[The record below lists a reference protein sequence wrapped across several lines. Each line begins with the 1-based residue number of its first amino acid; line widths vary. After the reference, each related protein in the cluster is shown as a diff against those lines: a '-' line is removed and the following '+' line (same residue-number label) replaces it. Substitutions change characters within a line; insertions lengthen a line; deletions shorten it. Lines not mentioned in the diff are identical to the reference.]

1 MIEKLFEEFLGTLE
15 SRILPGNPV
24 QRLRNIRVE
33 PATAW
38 VLMEYLCYSFIFCL
52 NVNIGSIDCTEGLWN
67 FTNTITF
74 N

>member
-1 MIEKLFEEFLGTLE
+1 MIYVIYSLFVLIEKLFEEFLGTLE

-38 VLMEYLCYSFIFCL
+38 VLMEYLCYL
-52 NVNIGSIDCTEGLWN
+52 Q
-67 FTNTITF
+67 
-74 N
+74 